1 MSNWKNPK
9 WQSSMAVRLDFAN
22 VMSERLGKKQ
32 GLAASQIN
40 ALKPQLGEADRSLK
54 LKRTTGKLP
63 FYDLPYNKKHLS
75 EILPTARAAKGKFD
89 AFLVLGIGGSALGNL
104 CLHSALNHFHHN
116 ELSPKQR
123 KGFPKIYVPDNV
135 DPDRLSALL
144 DVVNLKKACVNV
156 ITKSGNTAETMA
168 QFMLIVD
175 RLTKAV
181 GKKNLSKHLIV
192 TTDKEKGNL
201 RDIARSLSL
210 MTFEVPDGVG
220 GRFSVLTPVGL
231 LSAAF
236 SGIDIEELLAG
247 AAAMDKRC
255 LNSDVWA
262 NPAMMF
268 AALTH
273 LAATVQKK
281 SIHVMMPYS
290 NRLYLLADWFR
301 QLWAESL
308 GKKLNRKNRAV
319 HVGPTPVKALGAT
332 DQHSQVQLYVEGP
345 FDKLVCFVRV
355 ENFDRDIKIPKLFGD
370 KDGIAYLGG
379 KTFGSLLN
387 AEQTATEVALT
398 ENERSNMTLHVPAV
412 NAFTLGQLIYLLE
425 SATAYAG
432 ELYNIDAFD
441 QPGVEA
447 GKVATYALMGK
458 KGFEAKRREI
468 EGRFSSAKKYQA

>member
-1 MSNWKNPK
+1 MSNWKDSA
-9 WQSSMAVRLDFAN
+9 WQSKMAVQLDFAN
-22 VMSERLGKKQ
+22 MMSERLGAKQ
-32 GLAASQIN
+32 GLKASQLN
-40 ALKPQLGEADRSLK
+40 ALKGALGSADRALK
-54 LKRTTGKLP
+54 LARTTGKLP
-63 FYDLPYNKKHLS
+63 FFNLPYEKKHIG
-75 EILPTARAAKGKFD
+75 EIKAVAAAGKGKFET
-89 AFLVLGIGGSALGNL
+89 FIGLGIGGSALGNA

-116 ELSPKQR
+116 ELTPKQR
-123 KGFPKIYVPDNV
+123 KGLPRIYVPDNV
-135 DPDRLSALL
+135 DPDRMNALF
-144 DVVNLKKACVNV
+144 DIVNLKKTVVNV
-156 ITKSGNTAETMA
+156 ITKSGNTAETMS
-168 QFMLIVD
+168 QFMVIVD

-181 GKKNLSKHLIV
+181 GKKNLPKHLIV

-201 RDIARSLSL
+201 RDIARELGL

-236 SGIDIEELLAG
+236 SGIDIDELLAG

-255 LNSDVWA
+255 NNPDMWK
-262 NPAMMF
+262 NPAMLF
-268 AALTH
+268 ASLMYI
-273 LAATVQKK
+273 AAEEQGKNV
-281 SIHVMMPYS
+281 HVMMPYS

-308 GKKLNRKNRAV
+308 GKRVNRKGKVVNC
-319 HVGPTPVKALGAT
+319 GPTPVKALGAT

-345 FDKLVCFVRV
+345 FDKVTCFLRV
-355 ENFDRDIKIPKLFGD
+355 ESFERDLAIPKLFKD

-379 KTFGSLLN
+379 QTFGTLLN
-387 AEQTATEVALT
+387 AEQQATEVALT
-398 ENERSNMTLHVPAV
+398 QNQRSNMTLKVPAV

-425 SATAYAG
+425 VATAYAG

-447 GKVATYALMGK
+447 GKIATYALMGK

-468 EGRFSSAKKYQA
+468 ESSFGKSRYRA